1 MRDSITGSE
10 TYSTALARFF
20 RLFDLDAGGARIPAM
35 EGLRAYAV
43 GLTFCVHYFGAWLL
57 YLRNING
64 AAYTPAD
71 LPRTTDKI
79 LVWLQFSQYGVYL
92 FFILSGFLIC
102 RLVLASRTFSY
113 PTFLWRRF
121 LRIYPA
127 FFVALVVG
135 TMVFALHA
143 GDRITL
149 STFMANM
156 VFANGLRELNIVP
169 ILHQSW
175 SLFYEVV
182 FYIVFPIVLLLWPAR
197 PWRTPIGI
205 VIAGLAFVYIPW
217 WLGWGQ
223 AMFLLFFAGAAIA
236 RIDDARLSS
245 FARRVPSLLV
255 LAVYFAVTTI
265 IAFKWVSDHV
275 AIWLYAVAGVLLMIE
290 VCYGNGW
297 LTRMFAWQ
305 PLRRLG
311 NVSYSMFLVHVIPVY
326 FMVVYGPRV
335 FPSNGLVPAL
345 IGAVIILAASLML
358 AAALFLVAEKPYFE
372 AQRRRHAAPPLKK

>member
-1 MRDSITGSE
+1 MRDSIKSAEAKSG
-10 TYSTALARFF
+10 AMARFF
-20 RLFDLDAGGARIPAM
+20 HLFDLDAGGARIPAM

-57 YLRNING
+57 YMRNLNG

-71 LPRTTDKI
+71 LPRVTDRI

-102 RLVLASRTFSY
+102 RLVLASRSFSY

-127 FFVALVVG
+127 FFVALVIG
-135 TMVFALHA
+135 TLVFALHA
-143 GDRITL
+143 GDKITL
-149 STFMANM
+149 RTFAANM
-156 VFANGLRELNIVP
+156 VFANGVRELNIIP

-182 FYIVFPIVLLLWPAR
+182 FYVAFPIVLLLWPAR
-197 PWRTPIGI
+197 AWRTPIGI

-223 AMFLLFFAGAAIA
+223 AMFVLFFAGAAIA
-236 RIDDARLSS
+236 RIDDGRLRS
-245 FARRVPSLLV
+245 FARRVPWTFV
-255 LAVYFAVTTI
+255 LALYFSVTTI

-275 AIWLYAVAGVLLMIE
+275 AIWMYAIAGALLMIE

-311 NVSYSMFLVHVIPVY
+311 NVSYSMFLVHVIPIY

-335 FPSNGLVPAL
+335 FPSNGLVPAM
-345 IGAVIILAASLML
+345 IGAVIMLAASLVL

>member
-1 MRDSITGSE
+1 MI
-10 TYSTALARFF
+10 
-20 RLFDLDAGGARIPAM
+20 
-35 EGLRAYAV
+35 
-43 GLTFCVHYFGAWLL
+43 
-57 YLRNING
+57 
-64 AAYTPAD
+64 
-71 LPRTTDKI
+71 
-79 LVWLQFSQYGVYL
+79 
-92 FFILSGFLIC
+92 
-102 RLVLASRTFSY
+102 
-113 PTFLWRRF
+113 
-121 LRIYPA
+121 
-127 FFVALVVG
+127 G
-135 TMVFALHA
+135 TLVFALHA

-149 STFMANM
+149 SMFMANM
-156 VFANGLRELNIVP
+156 VFANGLRELNIIP

-197 PWRTPIGI
+197 AWRTPIGI

-223 AMFLLFFAGAAIA
+223 AMFLMFFAGAAIA

-275 AIWLYAVAGVLLMIE
+275 AIWMYMVAGVLLMIE

-345 IGAVIILAASLML
+345 IGAVIILAASLVL

-372 AQRRRHAAPPLKK
+372 AQRRRHAAPRLKK